1 MDWVRKASPA
11 DVITVVNALVGF
23 LAITYVIDGRWL
35 EASVLI
41 IAGVVLDGLDGL
53 AARRWG
59 SKHNRGQYL
68 DSFSDTIS
76 FCIAPALLVYG
87 VFYDGSRG
95 TAWTDPMNALAVVAS
110 TLIASFGIL
119 RLARFVQLDY
129 TKESF
134 LGFPTPANALL
145 VISMVELF
153 GASPGKS
160 AVLPAPWGLEASQNL
175 LVLGVSIAAAVLM
188 ISSVPYPKISDALRV
203 PATLAAAG
211 VGGLATLA
219 YLLLQNRAT
228 VEGIVFSLLL
238 LGIAAYIF
246 GGPLYV
252 RRTRSADEIVPV
264 Q

>member
-1 MDWVRKASPA
+1 MAWVRKIAPA

-35 EASVLI
+35 ETSVLV

-87 VFYDGSRG
+87 VFYDGARG
-95 TAWTDPMNALAVVAS
+95 SAWTDPWNALAVVAS
-110 TLIASFGIL
+110 TLIASFGVL
-119 RLARFVQLDY
+119 RLARFVQMDY

-153 GASPGKS
+153 GQSAGKA
-160 AVLPAPWGLEASQNL
+160 AVIVEANPVVL
-175 LVLGVSIAAAVLM
+175 LASIAAAVLM
-188 ISSVPYPKISDALRV
+188 ISNVPYPKVSDALRV
-203 PATLAAAG
+203 PATLVTAG
-211 VGGLATLA
+211 VGALAILA
-219 YLLLQNRAT
+219 YLALQSRAT
-228 VEGIVFSLLL
+228 VEAIVFSLLL
-238 LGIAAYIF
+238 LGILAYIF

>member
-1 MDWVRKASPA
+1 MAWVRKVSPA
-11 DVITVVNALVGF
+11 DVITVANAVLGF
-23 LAITYVIDGRWL
+23 LAITYVIDQRWL
-35 EASVLI
+35 ETSVLI

-95 TAWTDPMNALAVVAS
+95 SAWGDSMNALAVIAS
-110 TLIASFGIL
+110 TLIATFGIL

-145 VISMVELF
+145 VVSLVELF
-153 GASPGKS
+153 GASGAKPV
-160 AVLPAPWGLEASQNL
+160 AGLFEANL
-175 LVLGVSIAAAVLM
+175 LVLFVSIGAALLM
-188 ISSVPYPKISDALRV
+188 ISNVPYPKVSDALRV

-211 VGGLATLA
+211 VGALATLA
-219 YLLLQNRAT
+219 YLALQSRAT
-228 VEGIVFSLLL
+228 VEAVVFSLLL
-238 LGIAAYIF
+238 LGIVAYVF

-252 RRTRSADEIVPV
+252 RRTRSAGEVLPV

>member
-1 MDWVRKASPA
+1 MSWVRKVSPA
-11 DVITVVNALVGF
+11 DVITLVNALVGF

-35 EASVLI
+35 ETSVLVM
-41 IAGVVLDGLDGL
+41 AGVVLDGLDGL

-87 VFYDGSRG
+87 VFYDGARG
-95 TAWTDPMNALAVVAS
+95 SAWTDPGNALAVVAS

-119 RLARFVQLDY
+119 RLARFVQMDY

-153 GASPGKS
+153 GASS
-160 AVLPAPWGLEASQNL
+160 AKAPALFEADLVVLL
-175 LVLGVSIAAAVLM
+175 VSIAAAVLM
-188 ISSVPYPKISDALRV
+188 ISNVPYPKVSDALRV
-203 PATLAAAG
+203 PATLAPAAIG
-211 VGGLATLA
+211 ALAILA
-219 YLLLQNRAT
+219 FLVLQNRAT
-228 VEGIVFSLLL
+228 VEAIVFSLLL

-252 RRTRSADEIVPV
+252 RRTRSAGEVLPV